1 MAQKETVIPEV
12 EYSWIDDLKRTMAN
26 ISLFELLEIPS
37 MGESLPKSMVLNK
50 SKEDQNNNLE
60 TYSKPDSQKPCGKK
74 TPAFLLTFE
83 IFNRNVHNC
92 MVDSGTSS
100 NAMTLYACRNINAS

>member
-1 MAQKETVIPEV
+1 MAQKETIIPEV
-12 EYSWIDDLKRTMAN
+12 EYSRIDDLKRTMAN

-37 MGESLPKSMVLNK
+37 MGESLPKSMILNK

-74 TPAFLLTFE
+74 TPAFLLTFK

-92 MVDSGTSS
+92 MVDSSTSS
-100 NAMTLYACRNINAS
+100 NAMPLSSYKNINAS